1 MSRTKNTHF
10 TFLPVLPDQRTR
22 SLHRATLVDAKKFEI
37 IQRYIKENKG
47 NAIMSRATMSEIAHR
62 VFKLAYPHFY
72 TFKNVALRVK
82 DSHLFDLSRV
92 RCEVEK
98 VKRAKA
104 SKRVT
109 TVENTALD
117 ASHMIEAAAC
127 AQVAESCTTV
137 PQIDSALAAIARI
150 EDIADTDDQLVAS
163 ECCE

>member
-22 SLHRATLVDAKKFEI
+22 SLHRATVVDAKKYAI
-37 IQRYIKENKG
+37 IQRYIRENKG

-62 VFKLAYPHFY
+62 VFSLAYPHFY

-98 VKRAKA
+98 VKRAKTN
-104 SKRVT
+104 KRVT
-109 TVENTALD
+109 TVENTASID
-117 ASHMIEAAAC
+117 ASHMIEAAVC
-127 AQVAESCTTV
+127 AQLTCETAYNAAPVQIETV
-137 PQIDSALAAIARI
+137 EDACARI
-150 EDIADTDDQLVAS
+150 ESDTID
-163 ECCE
+163 CE

>member
-22 SLHRATLVDAKKFEI
+22 SLHRATVVDAKKYAI

-62 VFKLAYPHFY
+62 VFSLAYPHFF

-109 TVENTALD
+109 VENTALLD
-117 ASHMIEAAAC
+117 ASHLIEAPMSNEVC
-127 AQVAESCTTV
+127 AQV
-137 PQIDSALAAIARI
+137 DSSLAAIARI
-150 EDIADTDDQLVAS
+150 EAISDAEDA

>member
-1 MSRTKNTHF
+1 
-10 TFLPVLPDQRTR
+10 VLPDQRTR

-98 VKRAKA
+98 VKRAKPTNKLV
-104 SKRVT
+104 S
-109 TVENTALD
+109 VENTATD
-117 ASHMIEAAAC
+117 ASIMCYGPVC
-127 AQVAESCTTV
+127 AEVAKSCTAV

-150 EDIADTDDQLVAS
+150 ES
-163 ECCE
+163 

>member
-98 VKRAKA
+98 VKRAEA
-104 SKRVT
+104 SKRV
-109 TVENTALD
+109 TVENTALTV
-117 ASHMIEAAAC
+117 C

-137 PQIDSALAAIARI
+137 PQIETVEDACARI
-150 EDIADTDDQLVAS
+150 ESDTDD
-163 ECCE
+163 CE

>member
-22 SLHRATLVDAKKFEI
+22 SLHRATVVDAKKYAI

-62 VFKLAYPHFY
+62 VFSLAYPHFY

-98 VKRAKA
+98 VKR
-104 SKRVT
+104 VT
-109 TVENTALD
+109 TVENTAID
-117 ASHMIEAAAC
+117 ASHMIEAAVC
-127 AQVAESCTTV
+127 AQLTCETAYNAAPVQIETV
-137 PQIDSALAAIARI
+137 EDACARI
-150 EDIADTDDQLVAS
+150 ESDTND
-163 ECCE
+163 CE

>member
-22 SLHRATLVDAKKFEI
+22 SLHRATVVDAKKFEI

-92 RCEVEK
+92 KCEVEK
-98 VKRAKA
+98 VKRAKPTNKLV
-104 SKRVT
+104 S
-109 TVENTALD
+109 VENTVTD
-117 ASHMIEAAAC
+117 ASIMCDGPVC
-127 AQVAESCTTV
+127 AQVAESCTAV

-150 EDIADTDDQLVAS
+150 EADTDLLG
-163 ECCE
+163 E